1 MDGSVDSDAMSLL
14 QRIEVL
20 EDRTAASPPDQGF
33 LRLRRL
39 QLRNHYSDGSSSD
52 PYPCDLISRRGI
64 DAVVAVLY
72 ERDERAAGPQRLR
85 VLLRRAIRAP
95 IYLRHE
101 KTFVHP
107 DPRDYTS
114 IDELVAGIV
123 EPDDASGPAG
133 LRHRA
138 QVEAL
143 EEAGLD
149 LPEEHFELLG
159 GETFATP
166 GIGDE
171 KLYFTAAAAPLDEAR
186 QGAGDG
192 SVMEEG
198 AEIVFMSLAEAVAAC
213 RDGRIPDM
221 KTEVGLLRLADHLGY
236 LPQLDRF
243 VDELPSELAGA
254 FRALGLERAP

>member
-1 MDGSVDSDAMSLL
+1 MSRL
-14 QRIEVL
+14 QRIEVVA
-20 EDRTAASPPDQGF
+20 DRTAESPADQGF
-33 LRLRRL
+33 LKLRRL
-39 QLRNHYSDGSSSD
+39 ELRNHYADGGTSE
-52 PYPCDLISRRGI
+52 PYPCDLVSRRGI

-72 ERDERAAGPQRLR
+72 ARDERAAGPDRVR

-101 KTFVHP
+101 KSFVHP
-107 DPRDYTS
+107 DPRAYTS

-123 EPDDASGPAG
+123 EPDDVTGAAG

-149 LPEEHFELLG
+149 LPEERFEVLG

-166 GIGDE
+166 GISDE
-171 KLYFTAAAAPLDEAR
+171 KLYFTAAPAPLERAR

-198 AEIVFMSLAEAVAAC
+198 AEIVVMSLAEAVAAC

-243 VDELPSELAGA
+243 VDELPAEIAAS
-254 FRALGLERAP
+254 FRALGVERAS